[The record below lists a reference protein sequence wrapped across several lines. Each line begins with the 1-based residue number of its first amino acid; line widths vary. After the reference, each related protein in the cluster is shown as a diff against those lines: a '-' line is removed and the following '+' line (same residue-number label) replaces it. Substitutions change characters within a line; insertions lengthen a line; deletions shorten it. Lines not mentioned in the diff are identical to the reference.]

1 MRFSLT
7 GKSIVKSC
15 YIKTEKS
22 SCARQ
27 IQNIS
32 PELARAM
39 TYEQFLDGEEE
50 VEGTNGSVEFRA
62 FFLRDINNDGE
73 ADRIKG
79 TARPI
84 GEEDTLYMEIIVQTA
99 GYLKDAKIQIN
110 GQNFYF
116 QTALPEDNELLKSY
130 IGNNVKEIQFKELR
144 TGTQK
149 QETP

>member
-1 MRFSLT
+1 MKKIGENKKERKILN
-7 GKSIVKSC
+7 K
-15 YIKTEKS
+15 KTIGIGI
-22 SCARQ
+22 AIILIAVITIAILIQQNRQ
-27 IQNIS
+27 IQNVS

-50 VEGTNGSVEFRA
+50 VEGTNGSVKFRA

-110 GQNFYF
+110 GQNFY
-116 QTALPEDNELLKSY
+116 LLSP
-130 IGNNVKEIQFKELR
+130 NSTSR
-144 TGTQK
+144 R
-149 QETP
+149 